1 MEQPVTG
8 SSAHLALDAWLVEY
22 KCLRSE
28 IEWLIDGGAKYQNLA
43 VTLMGLIFT
52 AIAWIVKEAPVLLVP
67 TLLVIPFLF
76 CLLGFL
82 YCRQH
87 EEVYVV
93 AAYLKDYLRPRVRS
107 LIGEQTLWGWE
118 EFKVQCADAQS
129 TRLKL
134 LSSAGFVFILRSML
148 FVIPSVACLTA
159 SVICSIAQGFYPF
172 SNHML
177 HPTPALLTVWFFFDL
192 TAIVIL
198 IVYLLSTRH
207 LSRRIVRVDSIVLDS
222 AAIRS
227 PHGTLRDR
235 EGPNN
240 LS

>member
-67 TLLVIPFLF
+67 TLLVAPFLF
-76 CLLGFL
+76 TLLGFL

-93 AAYLKDYLRPRVRS
+93 AAYLKDYVRPRVRC
-107 LIGEQTLWGWE
+107 LVNDDAIWGWE
-118 EFKVQCADAQS
+118 EFKAKHAEHWS
-129 TRLKL
+129 M
-134 LSSAGFVFILRSML
+134 VFALRAML
-148 FVIPSVACLTA
+148 FVAPSIGSIIAVLAYAFSQRLISFHLLRHFVPAVFVA
-159 SVICSIAQGFYPF
+159 
-172 SNHML
+172 
-177 HPTPALLTVWFFFDL
+177 WFCFN
-192 TAIVIL
+192 V
-198 IVYLLSTRH
+198 
-207 LSRRIVRVDSIVLDS
+207 
-222 AAIRS
+222 
-227 PHGTLRDR
+227 
-235 EGPNN
+235 
-240 LS
+240 